1 MTDTDSRPS
10 EPGVGRLH
18 GIVTEITSLTP
29 TSPLSPPPSAVYL
42 VFDTETSGLP
52 DFKAPAEAE
61 HQPRLASIHMIMC
74 DAAFEIVWEAGFFI
88 KREGWSMSP
97 GATEKNGISDALLDA
112 KGIPVVDV
120 LNLYSSCVLF
130 GLAVVAHH
138 AQHDCKIMRGEL
150 RRAGMDDLFEKTRN
164 ICTMRAMAEQC
175 RIPAKN
181 GRGWKWPKLAEALA
195 HATGRDLTGAHQS
208 VNDAKACYDIA
219 KFLHGIGALP
229 EATVH
234 YAKGRE

>member
-1 MTDTDSRPS
+1 MDTDLTDTHNPASAGEETAGAR
-10 EPGVGRLH
+10 
-18 GIVTEITSLTP
+18 
-29 TSPLSPPPSAVYL
+29 PLSPPPSAVYL

-74 DAAFEIVWEAGFFI
+74 DAGFNIVWEAGFFI

-97 GATEKNGISDALLDA
+97 EATAKNGISDALLDA
-112 KGIPVVDV
+112 KGIPVIDV

-130 GLAVVAHH
+130 GLVVVAHH

-175 RIPAKN
+175 RLPKKG
-181 GRGWKWPKLAEALA
+181 GRGYKWPKLAEAYA
-195 HATGRDLTGAHQS
+195 HATGLSLTEPHKAI
-208 VNDAKACYDIA
+208 NDARAARGIA
-219 KFLHGIGALP
+219 LFLHGVGALP

-234 YAKGRE
+234 YAMTRGD